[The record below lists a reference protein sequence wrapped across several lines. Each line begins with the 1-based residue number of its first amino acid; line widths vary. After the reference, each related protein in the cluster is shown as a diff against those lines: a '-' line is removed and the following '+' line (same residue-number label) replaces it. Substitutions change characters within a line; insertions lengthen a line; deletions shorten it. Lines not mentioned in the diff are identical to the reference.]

1 MTVQIALL
9 RGINVGGHNKV
20 KMAELKSACEQLGF
34 EDVRTY
40 IQSGNIVF
48 RSDRSQEEIR
58 ELIESKLQEGFGVK
72 KATALLRT
80 NDEWQRLLRDCPF
93 SEAQIAAAS
102 QLYVNLLDKPP
113 DDAQIARIAE
123 LSAEG
128 EQCVIGDRAIYLLLT
143 PSILDSAFAILFQKM
158 KLTLTARNWNT
169 MNKLGELAAQTEV

>member
-1 MTVQIALL
+1 M
-9 RGINVGGHNKV
+9 
-20 KMAELKSACEQLGF
+20 
-34 EDVRTY
+34 
-40 IQSGNIVF
+40 
-48 RSDRSQEEIR
+48 
-58 ELIESKLQEGFGVK
+58 
-72 KATALLRT
+72 
-80 NDEWQRLLRDCPF
+80 
-93 SEAQIAAAS
+93 
-102 QLYVNLLDKPP
+102 NLLDKPP